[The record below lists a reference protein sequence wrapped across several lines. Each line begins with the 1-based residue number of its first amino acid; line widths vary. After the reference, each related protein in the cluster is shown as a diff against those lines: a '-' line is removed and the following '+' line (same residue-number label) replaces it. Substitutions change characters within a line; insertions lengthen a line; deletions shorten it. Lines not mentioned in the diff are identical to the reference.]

1 MGVQT
6 RLDPVARAREL
17 AAEIAAAADE
27 IEHTRRIPE
36 VLLVPSTAVEFT
48 KYFFQRWWS
57 SVLIPL
63 GSLLICLLPLIILLP
78 SIVGASRR

>member
-1 MGVQT
+1 MDTQT
-6 RLDPVARAREL
+6 RPDPVARAREL

-63 GSLLICLLPLIILLP
+63 GSLLICLLPLIILP
-78 SIVGASRR
+78 STVGASRR

>member
-78 SIVGASRR
+78 SIVEASRR